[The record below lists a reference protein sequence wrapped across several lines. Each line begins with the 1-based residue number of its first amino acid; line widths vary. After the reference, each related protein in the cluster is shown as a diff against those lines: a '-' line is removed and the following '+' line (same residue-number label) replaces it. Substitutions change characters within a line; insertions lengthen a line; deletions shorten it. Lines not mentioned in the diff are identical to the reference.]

1 MVTNEEID
9 RIESSSDL
17 KFPDNTKVQEEPKD
31 QEKESN
37 GFSFKEAIFGGVAS
51 GVAFFS
57 VSKLVN
63 WLGDNVELQDQDE
76 DLEEL
81 EDEDQ
86 ETQN

>member
-17 KFPDNTKVQEEPKD
+17 KFPENTKVQEEPKD
-31 QEKESN
+31 QETESK

-57 VSKLVN
+57 VSRLVN
-63 WLGDNVELQDQDE
+63 WIGDNVELQNQDA
-76 DLEEL
+76 DLEE
-81 EDEDQ
+81 EEDQ
-86 ETQN
+86 ETED